1 MRHVGPIHRL
11 CFLVADA
18 HMCVAFNAR
27 SLSPSISVLLCTALI
42 SRRCS
47 RLVPRS
53 LLLLVL
59 LIVACCYRKK
69 LKSCCSHCLGR
80 QEEHEDQAKSNG
92 DMTTKKKEETV
103 DADGSNSTDSDKMA
117 DEGE

>member
-1 MRHVGPIHRL
+1 MPLPLSIYFCPLMYSPHQQMMFKVG
-11 CFLVADA
+11 A
-18 HMCVAFNAR
+18 
-27 SLSPSISVLLCTALI
+27 SVSVI
-42 SRRCS
+42 F
-47 RLVPRS
+47 
-53 LLLLVL
+53 LVL

-69 LKSCCSHCLGR
+69 LKACCSHCLGR

-103 DADGSNSTDSDKMA
+103 DADGSNSTDSNKMA